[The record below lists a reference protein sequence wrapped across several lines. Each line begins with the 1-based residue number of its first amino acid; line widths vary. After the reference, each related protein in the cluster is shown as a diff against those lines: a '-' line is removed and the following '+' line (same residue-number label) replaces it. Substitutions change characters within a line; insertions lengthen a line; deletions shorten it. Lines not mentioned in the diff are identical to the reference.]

1 MNISE
6 VQRHGSRSER
16 RNGTVQQLERAERE
30 AVLVEDA
37 AVIRMMGLP
46 VLEAPPSRRA
56 RYEQVDPF
64 ILVHEGRFR
73 LCDFEGVDTKHPH
86 RGFDNVWYV
95 IEGSASTGH
104 STRSWQASRTA
115 RYRSSTVRSSIR
127 WRVL

>member
-1 MNISE
+1 
-6 VQRHGSRSER
+6 
-16 RNGTVQQLERAERE
+16 VQQLERAERE

-46 VLEAPPSRRA
+46 VLEALPSRRA

-64 ILVHEGRFR
+64 ILVHEDRFG

-95 IEGSASTGH
+95 IEGWRARATAPAHGRPAVRRA
-104 STRSWQASRTA
+104 TDLQRS
-115 RYRSSTVRSSIR
+115 VRR
-127 WRVL
+127 LEGRVL